1 MAPTLVATLGGS
13 TSNSYVDLTFADAY
27 ANNVQWGAT
36 WLALTEDA
44 RNLALIT
51 STTWLETLEWP
62 GERCTPAT
70 DNTALSQRLAWPRSD
85 VTCDGITAACTAIPY
100 EVQTATVELAYQ
112 FSQEP
117 DLMLDSTGGKDAQV
131 RRQKLDVLEVE
142 YFMNASSASSKGGD
156 LYSQVPWLK
165 NWLGCWAGG
174 QPGQFRVYR
183 N

>member
-1 MAPTLVATLGGS
+1 MAPTLDATLGGAS
-13 TSNSYVDLTFADAY
+13 SNSYVDLAFADAY
-27 ANNVQWGAT
+27 AENAQWGST
-36 WLALTEDA
+36 WLALTADA

-51 STTWLETLEWP
+51 ATGWLETLQWP
-62 GERCTPAT
+62 GTRCNLDTP
-70 DNTALSQRLAWPRSD
+70 QRLAWPRED
-85 VTCDGITAACTAIPY
+85 ITCDGIKAACTAIPY

-112 FSQEP
+112 FSQ
-117 DLMLDSTGGKDAQV
+117 DSSLMLDSTGGKDAQV

-142 YFMNASSASSKGGD
+142 YFENASSSGSKGGD

-174 QPGQFRVYR
+174 QSGQFRVYR